1 MTLSCRSI
9 AQIIEPEPVI
19 EGAGVRLKR
28 SIGTPTLDYLDPFLL
43 FDDFTSSH
51 RADYEAGF
59 PLHPHRGIE
68 TVTYVLEGEVRH
80 KDTLGNAGSIGAGY
94 GESRQGIAI
103 GERASQNDGLAA
115 TESGDAGPT
124 TCW

>member
-1 MTLSCRSI
+1 MTSSARRI
-9 AQIIEPEPVI
+9 VQIIDPQPVI

-51 RADYEAGF
+51 REDYEAGF

-68 TVTYVLEGEVRH
+68 TVTYVLQGEVQH
-80 KDTLGNAGSIGAGY
+80 
-94 GESRQGIAI
+94 GIPWGMPA
-103 GERASQNDGLAA
+103 ASGRGRS
-115 TESGDAGPT
+115 SG
-124 TCW
+124 

>member
-1 MTLSCRSI
+1 MTSWPRRI
-9 AQIIEPEPVI
+9 EQIIDPQSVI

-68 TVTYVLEGEVRH
+68 TVTYSKVR
-80 KDTLGNAGSIGAGY
+80 
-94 GESRQGIAI
+94 
-103 GERASQNDGLAA
+103 LAF
-115 TESGDAGPT
+115 T
-124 TCW
+124 TVRVRMIR

>member
-1 MTLSCRSI
+1 MTLSCRTI

-43 FDDFTSSH
+43 FDDFTSNNP
-51 RADYEAGF
+51 RYYEAGF

-68 TVTYVLEGEVRH
+68 TVTYVFGLRH
-80 KDTLGNAGSIGAGY
+80 LGT
-94 GESRQGIAI
+94 SRH
-103 GERASQNDGLAA
+103 EK
-115 TESGDAGPT
+115 
-124 TCW
+124 